1 MAVAGDVA
9 TRGETE
15 RRERAA
21 NHRNHGLDQKDKEH
35 TAFITCLIYKEHKSE
50 GNLIQFRVTAI
61 QFIQSP
67 RAQVF
72 EHSNSAPRA
81 AVDNVA
87 GRSLTC

>member
-1 MAVAGDVA
+1 MTVAGDVA

-35 TAFITCLIYKEHKSE
+35 TAFITGLIYKEHKSE

-61 QFIQSP
+61 QFIQSLP
-67 RAQVF
+67 RAGV
-72 EHSNSAPRA
+72 
-81 AVDNVA
+81 
-87 GRSLTC
+87 